1 MEKMMFSRAAL
12 ANQYHE
18 SGYSCAQAVAC
29 AFCDHLP
36 YQPEELAP
44 LLGCFGGGFRCEELC
59 GAVSGAAVVLGVHW
73 PHSVAGD
80 LEAKELAAD
89 KMREFHRRFLKRFPS
104 LRCGELRQ
112 RPEALEGSDAAARL
126 GFHKSCAVYIAAATE
141 ILEEMLAEDC

>member
-1 MEKMMFSRAAL
+1 MEKTTDRAAL
-12 ANQYHE
+12 ANHYHE

-29 AFCDHLP
+29 AFCDQMP
-36 YQPEELAP
+36 YEPEELAP

-59 GAVSGAAVVLGVHW
+59 GAVSGAAVVLGLRW

-80 LEAKELAAD
+80 LEAKELAAE
-89 KMREFHRRFLKRFPS
+89 KMREFHRRFLERFPS

-112 RPEALEGSDAAARL
+112 RPDAQEGSDAAARL